1 MFRART
7 PPEAIDLVSRLL
19 QYTPTMRT
27 TPLEACAHSF
37 FNELRL
43 PQARLPSG
51 RELPPLFN
59 FTDAGGTPP
68 PLARAAPREGQGR
81 CGRRLPAEIG

>member
-1 MFRART
+1 
-7 PPEAIDLVSRLL
+7 
-19 QYTPTMRT
+19 MRT

-59 FTDAGGTPP
+59 FTDAGEEGD
-68 PLARAAPREGQGR
+68 AAAVRVGGGGVPREGFL
-81 CGRRLPAEIG
+81 RR